1 MGDRAAGQA
10 MARRVDASHF
20 RGGRLRCF
28 LPAGLGQDVAQGW
41 ESGGRVGGRPETR
54 LGCSPRASAR
64 GSPLGGARGSTVR
77 MQPSRKREGK
87 PIGGR
92 RGAAFGC
99 SPRASARGSPSGAR
113 ETRLGCSPRA
123 SARGNPVGRGRVR
136 HSWDAAL
143 GQGRGEIR
151 WGARGSPGRAPGER
165 RPRAE
170 AAVKRCCGR
179 AGGCLGF
186 SASFSG
192 GGASAG
198 RAHRWHR

>member
-10 MARRVDASHF
+10 MAGRVDASHF

-28 LPAGLGQDVAQGW
+28 LPAGLGLDVAQGW

-64 GSPLGGARGSTVR
+64 GSPLGG
-77 MQPSRKREGK
+77 
-87 PIGGR
+87 R
-92 RGAAFGC
+92 RGAPFGC
-99 SPRASARGSPSGAR
+99 SPRAGARGSPMGGAGDHR
-113 ETRLGCSPRA
+113 SDAALAR
-123 SARGNPVGRGRVR
+123 ARGEARWGALGHGWDAALAQARGEARLER
-136 HSWDAAL
+136 GKHGWDAAL

-151 WGARGSPGRAPGER
+151 LGRARGSPGRAPGER

-179 AGGCLGF
+179 AGGCLDL

-198 RAHRWHR
+198 RAHRWRR